1 MKKTFICH
9 DLSGTEKAAG
19 EIAALLQGREVLA
32 YFGDL
37 GAGKTTFTRYLC
49 AALGVRDEVT
59 SPTFAMVHEYH
70 TGPFPVYHFD
80 MYRVDGEDSLFSTG
94 YYDYLGAGLLLIEWS
109 ENIEELLPADAWR
122 LTLSYG
128 EQEGERIIR
137 LENQL

>member
-1 MKKTFICH
+1 MEKTFICH
-9 DLSGTEKAAG
+9 SLAETEQAAR
-19 EIAALLQGREVLA
+19 EIASLLKGREVLA

-37 GAGKTTFTRYLC
+37 GAGKTTFSRCLC
-49 AALGVRDEVT
+49 KALGVTDEVT

-94 YYDYLGAGLLLIEWS
+94 YYDYLGTGLLLIEWS

-122 LTLSYG
+122 LSLSYG
-128 EQEGERIIR
+128 AGENERIIR
-137 LENQL
+137 LEYNG

>member
-1 MKKTFICH
+1 MEKVFICH
-9 DLSGTEKAAG
+9 SLAETEGAAA
-19 EIAALLQGREVLA
+19 EIAGLLKGREVLA

-37 GAGKTTFTRYLC
+37 GAGKTTFSRYLC
-49 AALGVRDEVT
+49 KALGVRDEVT

-94 YYDYLGAGLLLIEWS
+94 YYDYLGTGLLLIEWS

-128 EQEGERIIR
+128 EGEQERIIR
-137 LENQL
+137 LENDA